1 MKADR
6 LLESFGLPK
15 ESRIERRLPKATIAE
30 HGASTPRDR
39 RLIKDGVDQVTWI
52 AALKPSS
59 VSIAPY
65 RDEEREY
72 LEIAVV
78 HAVLR
83 GETGRDRILSIMH
96 RSIPYP
102 VALVAE
108 TPNSVALSF
117 ANKRWS
123 KNQSEA
129 MVLDGEVV
137 TRAFDTD
144 EIPFIEPL
152 LETLDVSW
160 HTEASFFD
168 LYQRWIDA
176 VTASFA
182 AALTGQF
189 EPMRDPGRRSRRM
202 DALRRYR
209 RLESEAERLKTAVS
223 RELQISRRVTLN
235 QQLRQV
241 ERELQQLHSHL

>member
-6 LLESFGLPK
+6 IVESFGLPK
-15 ESRIERRLPKATIAE
+15 ESRIDRRLPKATIAE
-30 HGASTPRDR
+30 HGSSTPRDK
-39 RLIKDGVDQVTWI
+39 RLIKDGVDQVTWV
-52 AALKPSS
+52 AALKPST

-83 GETGRDRILSIMH
+83 GDSGRDRIFAITH

-108 TPNSVALSF
+108 TPSSVALSF

-123 KNQSEA
+123 KSQPEA
-129 MVLDGEVV
+129 MVLDGDVV
-137 TRAFDTD
+137 TMSFDTD
-144 EIPFIEPL
+144 EVPFCEPL
-152 LETLDVSW
+152 LETLNVSW
-160 HTEASFFD
+160 HPEASFFD

-176 VTASFA
+176 VTASLA
-182 AALTGQF
+182 AALTGRF
-189 EPMRDPGRRSRRM
+189 EPMRDPERRARRM
-202 DALRRYR
+202 DALRHYR
-209 RLESEAERLKTAVS
+209 RLESEAGRLKTAAS
-223 RELQISRRVTLN
+223 RERQMSRRVTLN
-235 QQLRQV
+235 QQLRRL
-241 ERELQQLHSHL
+241 EHELQELQGYL